1 MHFQRFN
8 LSPEF
13 ADTEN
18 PIIVLFFCFFFPLK
32 KVLEAVNPQ
41 TSITSTPKKFW
52 ISQTPDEDPLKDRKG
67 PDLLLKDL
75 FHLWCS
81 CIWTPFVHLVCTS
94 CSLALSSAEEKCY
107 ILSRRASGHCAV
119 H

>member
-1 MHFQRFN
+1 MHFQHFN

-18 PIIVLFFCFFFPLK
+18 PIIVSSFFFPLK

-41 TSITSTPKKFW
+41 TSITSTLKKFW

-67 PDLLLKDL
+67 PDLFLKL
-75 FHLWCS
+75 VSPLVL
-81 CIWTPFVHLVCTS
+81 VHLDSFCAPRVHVL
-94 CSLALSSAEEKCY
+94 LARIVL
-107 ILSRRASGHCAV
+107 R
-119 H
+119 